1 MIAYRRADVAELNT
15 VARTLLDHEGRL
27 GRDRLRLDS
36 GIELAVGD
44 RILCTRNDRRL
55 EVANGSRG
63 TISAVDREQRAI
75 EVELDDHR
83 RLTLPARY
91 LDAGHVAHA
100 YALTGHKTQGLT
112 VERAF
117 VLADDRRALREW
129 GYVALSRAREQ
140 TRLYTTA
147 NELEPDAPPHR
158 PEPASPF
165 DRLADALTRPAAET
179 LATDATTTRPEPT
192 ERDALVRQSRQLLER
207 QLALEKEH
215 LDTTRRRNQADRR
228 LAGLGVFGRARHG
241 GALRDEISEHDQK
254 LARLDRELARARPTA
269 PPDARARARA
279 HPNSTTARARPAPG
293 ARYRARARAG
303 SRPRHRAVSHM
314 SMPMSRE
321 IPSVRSIPNSTSM
334 IRRNSRDRSTANCR
348 SRSASRPG
356 SRPSSCAYAADIRA
370 RSATDA
376 TRTRKPAPMCSTDAP
391 RRRSLKPRRVP
402 AGSATTFSSPIEV
415 RNRKIG
421 SARSDSSSTDSR
433 RRSTRLASNS
443 ASAAASRSGLWKRNA
458 GQTSTPLVTSSVPRI
473 TRANPPI
480 NT

>member
-15 VARTLLDHEGRL
+15 VARTLLDREGRL
-27 GRDRLRLDS
+27 GRDRLRLDN
-36 GIELAVGD
+36 GIELAAGD

-158 PEPASPF
+158 PEPAGPV

-179 LATDATTTRPEPT
+179 LATDAATSRPDPT
-192 ERDALVRQSRQLLER
+192 ERDALARQSRQLIEQR
-207 QLALEKEH
+207 LALEKEH
-215 LDTTRRRNQADRR
+215 LDTTRRRNQTDRR

-254 LARLDRELARARPTA
+254 LARLDRELARVDRAA

-279 HPNSTTARARPAPG
+279 
-293 ARYRARARAG
+293 
-303 SRPRHRAVSHM
+303 RPRLSRGPSEAC
-314 SMPMSRE
+314 SRE
-321 IPSVRSIPNSTSM
+321 RALG
-334 IRRNSRDRSTANCR
+334 RALERGLDR
-348 SRSASRPG
+348 G
-356 SRPSSCAYAADIRA
+356 
-370 RSATDA
+370 
-376 TRTRKPAPMCSTDAP
+376 
-391 RRRSLKPRRVP
+391 
-402 AGSATTFSSPIEV
+402 IE
-415 RNRKIG
+415 
-421 SARSDSSSTDSR
+421 
-433 RRSTRLASNS
+433 L
-443 ASAAASRSGLWKRNA
+443 
-458 GQTSTPLVTSSVPRI
+458 
-473 TRANPPI
+473 
-480 NT
+480 